1 MLVENHYGLIFLF
14 NLLLQFTLGKQE
26 NIAKKATIRL
36 QEVLNKYN
44 NKRNLSY
51 SLSISV
57 GQAECL
63 KGQTID
69 LETLLSQA
77 DENMYKEK
85 KAKRGQAPSL
95 LSNVSNNYRNVEN

>member
-1 MLVENHYGLIFLF
+1 METANI
-14 NLLLQFTLGKQE
+14 LQTAFRRTDIIGRLGGDEFAILMLGKQE

-57 GQAECL
+57 EC
-63 KGQTID
+63 
-69 LETLLSQA
+69 
-77 DENMYKEK
+77 
-85 KAKRGQAPSL
+85 
-95 LSNVSNNYRNVEN
+95 